1 MQKILISLPDDLT
14 ARMRV
19 VIPPRQRSKIIAKI
33 LEKEVKKREKN
44 LYNCALEVEAD
55 ESLNREM
62 SDWDVTVGDGIEPEP
77 W

>member
-1 MQKILISLPDDLT
+1 
-14 ARMRV
+14 MRV
-19 VIPPRQRSKIIAKI
+19 VIPPRQRSKIIAEI
-33 LEKEVKKREKN
+33 LEKEVKRREKE

-55 ESLNREM
+55 ESLNREI